1 VQVGRT
7 LIDHYATRVSMSPLR
22 ERRGR
27 EGVLYLRDMVQ
38 PRKKVDLSSSQL
50 RYLVLRIGE

>member
-1 VQVGRT
+1 
-7 LIDHYATRVSMSPLR
+7 MSPLR